1 MAAANFLQRSGVAPV
16 YHGAMWNR
24 NLAILLLSQI
34 IAVSGTVLIVT
45 IGGLVGALLSSNP
58 AFATLPLSIMVLGT
72 AFATVFAAMLMRRV
86 GRRFGFVVG
95 AVIASIAGFAA
106 AYGLYIDSFAVFC

>member
-1 MAAANFLQRSGVAPV
+1 MAAANFLQRRGVAPV

-45 IGGLVGALLSSNP
+45 IGGLIGALLSSNP
-58 AFATLPLSIMVLGT
+58 AFATLPLSIMILGT
-72 AFATVFAAMLMRRV
+72 ACATVFAAMLMRRI

-95 AVIASIAGFAA
+95 ATIASVASLAA
-106 AYGLYIDSFAVFC
+106 AFGLYVGSF